1 MRKPFCIVLVL
12 LLTFSCNNNSKLEKK
27 MIGIWTVDLDSLQT
41 RDNSWYQ
48 ITSNGFSIKEDHT
61 SQLPFFLNIN
71 STNSENIKWEA
82 TSNDSENTI
91 RFYAPNHPMDGKFFI
106 SFYRN
111 PKEKLFK
118 MKLTNG
124 YTSIVC
130 RKGLQNFDRDNP
142 DW

>member
-1 MRKPFCIVLVL
+1 MKKNSFLIILIL
-12 LLTFSCNNNSKLEKK
+12 LFTFSCNNNSKLEKK
-27 MIGIWTVDLDSLQT
+27 MIGVWTVDLDSLQT

-61 SQLPFFLNIN
+61 GNLPSFFNLG
-71 STNSENIKWEA
+71 NSENIKWEV

-106 SFYRN
+106 SFYRD

-118 MKLTNG
+118 MRLTNG
-124 YTSIVC
+124 YTTIVC